1 MIKGVNKRIIEIN
14 EYDSKTFEKAI
25 LFLKPN
31 VKNIN
36 EITLKNEAKKYLNN
50 LETNKLN
57 SDSTRKR
64 RKLIIIK
71 NRIVFSVIGAIFGA
85 VFFILLNIII

>member
-1 MIKGVNKRIIEIN
+1 MIKVVNKRIIEIN

-36 EITLKNEAKKYLNN
+36 EITLKNEAKKYLKN
-50 LETNKLN
+50 LEINKLN

>member
-36 EITLKNEAKKYLNN
+36 EITLKNEAKKYLKN